1 MIHLTKG
8 QTEYMYLTLTEK
20 QTITAPNYLFTF
32 QNRSS
37 NIEVKFVLTN
47 NKDISQ
53 FKERYNKFQINVNL
67 YFQSKANGQ
76 WIYRVYEQT
85 SSTNITVNGQ
95 HELESGLMNL
105 EGEDFEYTEYQTTDT
120 YKIRQ

>member
-20 QTITAPNYLFTF
+20 QTMTAPNYLFTF

-53 FKERYNKFQINVNL
+53 YKERYNKFQINVNL

-85 SSTNITVNGQ
+85 SATNITVNGQ

-105 EGEDFEYTEYQTTDT
+105 EGEDFEYTEYQTKDI

>member
-1 MIHLTKG
+1 
-8 QTEYMYLTLTEK
+8 MYLTLTEK